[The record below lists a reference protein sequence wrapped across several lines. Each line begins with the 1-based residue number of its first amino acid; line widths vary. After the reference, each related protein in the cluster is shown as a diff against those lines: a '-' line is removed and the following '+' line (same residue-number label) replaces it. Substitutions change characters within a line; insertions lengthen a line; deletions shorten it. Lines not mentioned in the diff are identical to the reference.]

1 MGAIRAACVILGALR
16 TQHRRHRRN
25 RKMGVNKL
33 NPAIMTNAEAAEYI
47 GCTMDAIKDMKRG
60 GRLRGVS
67 LGATT
72 KNTRYVTRESVERVL
87 KGEV

>member
-1 MGAIRAACVILGALR
+1 
-16 TQHRRHRRN
+16 
-25 RKMGVNKL
+25 MGVNKL